1 MDDDL
6 TEALVPKNS
15 DESPGTRR
23 ESSPPLSPSSRNV
36 AKNPTESS
44 DSSSSEAPV
53 RDNSKN
59 HQELGA
65 SSAASDGK
73 QGPVSTGEEEAAA
86 ATLDCWGA
94 AAATLAR
101 WGAAVASAARR
112 KPGRSTSEARDGSS
126 GVAVSG
132 RAEHLIRI
140 PPPGAAGLIHRAKRR
155 SDSWRTDPI
164 LAGPSADLAVALQ
177 EFALEP
183 DATTAARLEQAA
195 AAFDSIAS
203 SNTEDGAVAKQLAT
217 EAAALAAGWRGDDR
231 QGSSA
236 FETAAFERAASRQ
249 ELELPAPAASSYSTE
264 TLLCAVI
271 SGSLALLP
279 YLPSQVPK
287 KSRSTFAIL
296 FGVVFV
302 LASAGVMLLAAS
314 LHKRAANAMARIS
327 FLAFSVLV
335 VAFVGFALG
344 GRTYS

>member
-44 DSSSSEAPV
+44 DSSSSGAPV

-132 RAEHLIRI
+132 RTEHLIRI

-177 EFALEP
+177 EFAAEP

-236 FETAAFERAASRQ
+236 FETAASETAASRQ
-249 ELELPAPAASSYSTE
+249 EPELPAPEASHSTE
-264 TLLCAVI
+264 FLLCFVMA
-271 SGSLALLP
+271 GTLGLLP
-279 YLPSQVPK
+279 YLPTQVPK
-287 KSRSTFAIL
+287 QSRRVFAVL
-296 FGVVFV
+296 FGLVFF
-302 LASAGVMLLAAS
+302 LASVGGMLLIAPV
-314 LHKRAANAMARIS
+314 HKRAANTIAGVS
-327 FLAFSVLV
+327 FATFTVLV
-335 VAFVGFALG
+335 MAFIGFALG